1 MKRGLGSLGLMSTQ
15 LRPPSVEVAMSRPVY
30 SVMTL
35 SLFFGS
41 TSVSPPSPPN
51 GSEASSG
58 ENFEA
63 PGVSFDVPLSCR
75 PPQ

>member
-1 MKRGLGSLGLMSTQ
+1 
-15 LRPPSVEVAMSRPVY
+15 MSRPVY

-58 ENFEA
+58 VYFEL

-75 PPQ
+75 PP